1 MPKEKMVRIF
11 GFLLVGI
18 IFPVFS
24 FAQFNDN
31 GQTIIP
37 PPVKD
42 DFYKYSIQAGTEITY
57 ATSNHAL
64 VLDFPNGVYAANVAV
79 NASITKRLYVGAEFY
94 DDQFAVSVTRYSAI
108 NPRLFLYMG
117 GLRVG
122 YRSATG
128 NDFLFNA
135 SVTAGPAYINFTD
148 VTLVTPP
155 KGGFS
160 QKSQFGQLM
169 ITENYRCVEQLWI
182 GLDISFTYMPY
193 QYNPGYIG
201 MNTLY
206 PFVPSDYQGPT
217 TFIGWGFQLFYVF
230 SKK

>member
-1 MPKEKMVRIF
+1 MPKEKIAGISV
-11 GFLLVGI
+11 FLLAGI
-18 IFPVFS
+18 IFPLFS
-24 FAQFNDN
+24 YAQYNDN
-31 GQTIIP
+31 GQTTVT

-42 DFYKYSIQAGTEITY
+42 EFFKYSIQAGTEITY
-57 ATSNHAL
+57 AVSNNAM
-64 VLDFPNGVYAANVAV
+64 VLDFPNNVYAANVAFD
-79 NASITKRLYVGAEFY
+79 ASIIKRLYVGAEFF
-94 DDQFAVSVTRYSAI
+94 DDQFAVSKTRYTAI
-108 NPRLFLYMG
+108 NPRMFLYMG

-135 SVTAGPAYINFTD
+135 SVTAGPAYIHYTD
-148 VTLVTPP
+148 VIIAAP

-160 QKSQFGQLM
+160 QTSQFGQLM
-169 ITENYRCVEQLWI
+169 VTENYRCADQFWI
-182 GLDISFTYMPY
+182 GLDVSFTYLTY
-193 QYNPGYIG
+193 QYNPDYIG

-206 PFVPSDYQGPT
+206 PFAKSDYQGPT